1 VGLDDTQEIPVVT
14 PQEQIGTWIV
24 FLAPAWHQPHH
35 VRLAQDIIDDLEKG
49 DDITWNALLRYLH
62 EKTPTP

>member
-1 VGLDDTQEIPVVT
+1 MT

-62 EKTPTP
+62 EKAPTP